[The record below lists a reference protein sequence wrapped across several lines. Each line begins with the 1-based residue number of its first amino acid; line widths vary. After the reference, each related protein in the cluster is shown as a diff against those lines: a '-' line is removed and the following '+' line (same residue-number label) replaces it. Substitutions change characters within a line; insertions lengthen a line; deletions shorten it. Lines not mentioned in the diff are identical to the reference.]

1 MKNVKLFI
9 AIAYGL
15 IWAAG
20 LALYLSGAKVAS
32 FSGAAPWLVSL
43 CMFIPLV
50 ATLICQKASKE
61 PLLRGIGIRWKIN
74 RWWFLGWL
82 TFPIVALLTLL
93 FTDWISGIDTH
104 TEAMQTLS
112 ESLPI
117 GPAGAVA
124 FTLLSGM
131 LAGVTINAL
140 FAFGEEVG
148 WRGYLLKQ
156 FKGKSFLGTAV
167 IIGIIWGLWHAPLI
181 LMGHNYPQHPQW
193 GVLMM
198 VVVSILMSFII
209 QYFRIKS
216 GSVIVAAIMHGTC
229 NAVAG
234 TTMLFVG
241 LDRFNDLLDGA
252 CGLAGMLA
260 MLVVAVVIFLF
271 DRYVTREHICTSPLN
286 LDTIKKEQTR

>member
-1 MKNVKLFI
+1 MKNVKLYI
-9 AIAYGL
+9 SIAYGL
-15 IWAAG
+15 IWGAG
-20 LALYLSGAKVAS
+20 LVFYLSGTNVAS
-32 FSGAAPWLVSL
+32 FAGATQLLASF

-50 ATLICQKASKE
+50 ATLICQKSSKE
-61 PLLRGIGIRWKIN
+61 PLLRNVGISWKVN
-74 RWWFLGWL
+74 RWWFFGWF

-104 TEAMQTLS
+104 TEALQTLS

-117 GPAGAVA
+117 GPTGALA

-131 LAGVTINAL
+131 LAGITINAL

-167 IIGIIWGLWHAPLI
+167 IIGIVWGLWHAPLI

-198 VVVSILMSFII
+198 VVMSIPLSFII
-209 QYFRIKS
+209 QYFRVKS
-216 GSVIVAAIMHGTC
+216 GSVIVAAVMHGTF
-229 NAVAG
+229 NA
-234 TTMLFVG
+234 
-241 LDRFNDLLDGA
+241 
-252 CGLAGMLA
+252 LAGMAYIFIDMNNWNDLIDA
-260 MLVVAVVIFLF
+260 SCGLTGICSLLVVAIALFLF
-271 DRYVTREHICTSPLN
+271 DRYITREHLI
-286 LDTIKKEQTR
+286 TRPISIPNTTPHEK

>member
-1 MKNVKLFI
+1 MKNVKLYI
-9 AIAYGL
+9 AIAFGL

-20 LALYLSGAKVAS
+20 LAFYLSETNVAS
-32 FSGAAPWLVSL
+32 FAGATQLWASL

-50 ATLICQKASKE
+50 ATLICQKSSKE
-61 PLLRGIGIRWKIN
+61 PLFRNVGISWKVN

-82 TFPIVALLTLL
+82 TFPVVALFTLL
-93 FTDWISGIDTH
+93 FTYWISGLNNTDLDV
-104 TEAMQTLS
+104 TL
-112 ESLPI
+112 PFGTVN
-117 GPAGAVA
+117 GPVGMTA
-124 FTLLSGM
+124 FILLSGM
-131 LAGVTINAL
+131 LAGTTINAL

-156 FKGKSFLGTAV
+156 FKGRSFLGTAI

-198 VVVSILMSFII
+198 VVMCIPMSFII
-209 QYFRIKS
+209 QYFRVKS

-252 CGLAGMLA
+252 CGLAGILA
-260 MLVVAVVIFLF
+260 MLVVAIALFLF
-271 DRYVTREHICTSPLN
+271 DRYVTRDRICTSKL
-286 LDTIKKEQTR
+286 K

>member
-1 MKNVKLFI
+1 MKNLKLYI

-15 IWAAG
+15 IWATG
-20 LALYLSGAKVAS
+20 LAFYLLGTNVAS
-32 FSGAAPWLVSL
+32 FAGATQLWASL

-50 ATLICQKASKE
+50 ATLICQKSSKE
-61 PLLRGIGIRWKIN
+61 PLLRGIGISWKVN
-74 RWWFLGWL
+74 RWWFLGWF

-93 FTDWISGIDTH
+93 FTHWISGIDTH
-104 TEAMQTLS
+104 TEALQTLG

-131 LAGVTINAL
+131 LAGVTINAI

-156 FKGKSFLGTAV
+156 FKGKSFLGTSV
-167 IIGIIWGLWHAPLI
+167 VIGIIWGLWHAPLI

-193 GVLMM
+193 GVFLM
-198 VVVSILMSFII
+198 VVVCILMSFII
-209 QYFRIKS
+209 HYFRIKS

-260 MLVVAVVIFLF
+260 MLVVAAVIFLF
-271 DRYVTREHICTSPLN
+271 DRYVTRERICTSPLN